1 MRAKGNMEK
10 FLFFEPAA
18 GRSCNSSSITRILIC
33 KSVKS
38 LKAGVAM
45 KRVLLVLYLCLLY
58 CNPNPAQ
65 QKSGTPA
72 LNHAAAS
79 ETRETSPSSP
89 NESAVKLPV
98 RRVVLYKNGVGYFE
112 HLGRVRGSQDVHI
125 DFTSSQLNDVL
136 KSLTV
141 LDLAGGR
148 ITGVDYNS
156 EAPLAR
162 RLASLRLALGER
174 PTVSDFLGALRGARL
189 EVRGS
194 SGPALTG
201 RLLSVERKTRS
212 ATNWTVETD
221 EISLIGDNG
230 EVHSVD
236 LNPTTSIR
244 IAEKDLQV
252 EVGRYL
258 SLIASS
264 RDQDVRRMT
273 ISTTG
278 NGERDL
284 YVSYISEVP
293 IWKTTYRIVL
303 PTKPDKKPLLQ
314 GWAIVDNTVG
324 EDWNEVELSL
334 VAGAPHSFIQQLSE
348 PYYGRRPVVPLPESV
363 ELSPQTHAATLS
375 GGNGRLSGAVTDA
388 TGGVIAGASVKL
400 MDESNAIVA
409 QTTTDSSGNYSF
421 SSLAPGTFRL
431 QTERSGFKTNLITAL
446 NVAPGENQANARLDV
461 GASAETV
468 TVTASNASLQTESS
482 EMGRN
487 ISLSG
492 VANRPHVGV
501 GSGSGRG
508 VMGGVPG
515 GTIGGMVGGVVGG
528 IGGAEPPSTAALEEA
543 RAMGEAA
550 ASGRELADLFEYKI
564 KDKVTLKKNQ
574 SALVPI
580 AQTEIETEKV
590 SIWNGMIGSGRPLR
604 GLWLKNTSPLTF
616 DGGSFSV
623 LEDEVFAGE
632 GLMDPIKPG
641 ERRLLSYATDLGL
654 LVDAQRNSRPQHVT
668 LAKISKGVLTQVSRL
683 EERTLYTVHNQ
694 DAATRTLVIEHAARM
709 GWSLAK
715 GAKDP
720 EERAPGTYRFRLDV
734 PGKTTASLPVE
745 EMRTLDVTY
754 AISNLSTEQIG
765 VFVKNKT
772 VTAEMEQALE
782 RIMEQKAVVAK
793 LEEEMENRQK
803 DIDRIVED
811 QGRLRENMKALRG
824 SPEEKALLQRYT
836 KQLDEQETQLE
847 SLRKTIRDTEAR
859 RDRENDQ
866 LEKMI
871 DGLHLEAAL
880 HD

>member
-1 MRAKGNMEK
+1 
-10 FLFFEPAA
+10 
-18 GRSCNSSSITRILIC
+18 
-33 KSVKS
+33 
-38 LKAGVAM
+38 M
-45 KRVLLVLYLCLLY
+45 KRVLKVLCLSFLI
-58 CNPNPAQ
+58 CFPNSAQ
-65 QKSGTPA
+65 EKNVATSQS
-72 LNHAAAS
+72 AAAMN
-79 ETRETSPSSP
+79 EARESATNGS
-89 NESAVKLPV
+89 NESVAKLPV

-125 DFTSSQLNDVL
+125 DFTSAQLNDVL

-162 RLASLRLALGER
+162 RLATLRLALGER
-174 PTVSDFLGALRGARL
+174 PSVSEFLGALRGARL
-189 EVRGS
+189 EVRGTTGS
-194 SGPALTG
+194 ALMG

-221 EISLIGDNG
+221 EISLITDTG

-236 LNPTTSIR
+236 LNPTTSVR

-258 SLIASS
+258 NLIASS

-278 NGERDL
+278 NGERNL

-303 PTKPDKKPLLQ
+303 PTKVDKKPLLQ

-348 PYYGRRPVVPLPESV
+348 PFYGRRPVVPLPESV
-363 ELSPQTHAATLS
+363 QLSPQTHAATLS
-375 GGNGRLSGAVTDA
+375 GGSGRLSGAVTDA
-388 TGGVIAGASVKL
+388 SGAVIAGANVKL
-400 MDESNAIVA
+400 QDENGSIVA

-421 SSLAPGTFRL
+421 FSLSPGNYRV
-431 QTERSGFKTNLITAL
+431 QTERLGFKTNLMTQL

-461 GASAETV
+461 GASTETV
-468 TVTASNASLQTESS
+468 EVTADSTSVNTS
-482 EMGRN
+482 MGMLGTTGK
-487 ISLSG
+487 LSA
-492 VANRPHVGV
+492 VANRPHVSASTGYGNGV
-501 GSGSGRG
+501 SGGVAGGSINGRN
-508 VMGGVPG
+508 VMGFATLAP
-515 GTIGGMVGGVVGG
+515 GVV
-528 IGGAEPPSTAALEEA
+528 EESLEQA
-543 RAMGEAA
+543 NAA
-550 ASGRELADLFEYKI
+550 ASGQELGDLFEYKL

-580 AQTEIETEKV
+580 AQTEIEAEKV
-590 SIWNGMIGSGRPLR
+590 SLWSGTSGSGRPLR
-604 GLWLKNTSPLTF
+604 GLWLRNTSPLTF

-623 LEDEVFAGE
+623 LENEVFAGE
-632 GLMDPIKPG
+632 GLTDPIKPG

-654 LVDAQRNSRPQHVT
+654 LVEAQTNSRPQHVT
-668 LAKISKGVLTQVSRL
+668 LAKIYKGVLTQVSRL
-683 EERTLYTVHNQ
+683 EERTLYTVRNQ
-694 DAATRTLVIEHAARM
+694 DAAPRTLVVEHPARI

-715 GAKDP
+715 GAKEP
-720 EERAPGTYRFRLDV
+720 EEKAPGTYRFRLEV
-734 PGKTTASLPVE
+734 PGKATASLPVE

-754 AISNLSTEQIG
+754 SISDLNADQIG
-765 VFVKNKT
+765 LFVKNKT
-772 VTAEMEQALE
+772 ITPEMAQGLQK
-782 RIMEQKAVVAK
+782 IMDQKAVVAK
-793 LEEEMENRQK
+793 LEDEMENRQK

-824 SPEEKALLQRYT
+824 SAEEKALLQRYT

-847 SLRKTIRDTEAR
+847 SLRKTIRDTEAQ
-859 RDRENDQ
+859 RDKANDQ

-871 DGLHLEAAL
+871 DELQIEATL
-880 HD
+880 